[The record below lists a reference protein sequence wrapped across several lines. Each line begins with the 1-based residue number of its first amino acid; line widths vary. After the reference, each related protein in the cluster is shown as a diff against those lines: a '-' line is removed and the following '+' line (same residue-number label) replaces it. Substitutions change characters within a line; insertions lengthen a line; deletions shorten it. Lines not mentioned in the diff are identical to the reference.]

1 MFSSHILNP
10 ISQEPDTLHVLS
22 HSFFSVWNLQLTI
35 LWRQTDIADHIRW
48 VWKSINQTI
57 DSLSS
62 LQKVLS
68 VGALTTMTRKGE
80 RAIWESVFVCCSKRA
95 IRSSDLKRRCS
106 KRAIRSLRSVVVTV
120 AVHLRSHSQ
129 PSPDA
134 ASPIWS
140 YPVSDLKVG
149 IFPPF
154 LVSYSITVSRVLKIT
169 LECRFIDDFSQ
180 TEIDLVLKTRNI
192 YVLLVL
198 MKFYILKF

>member
-1 MFSSHILNP
+1 MGWSCCKAFVFFFFFPFVFLAHFSP
-10 ISQEPDTLHVLS
+10 ISEEPDSLHVLS
-22 HSFFSVWNLQLTI
+22 HSFFSVWNF
-35 LWRQTDIADHIRW
+35 RW

-57 DSLSS
+57 
-62 LQKVLS
+62 
-68 VGALTTMTRKGE
+68 E
-80 RAIWESVFVCCSKRA
+80 RVSPIWESVSVCCSERA
-95 IRSSDLKRRCS
+95 IRFGDLKRRCN
-106 KRAIRSLRSVVVTV
+106 KRAIRSLRSVAVTV
-120 AVHLRSHSQ
+120 AVHLRSHPQ